1 MREIAERE
9 GASTT
14 DQELDALMQRVLLD
28 SLKLDWNKELKPQP
42 PFEASSRH
50 QREIR
55 RMLADP
61 LAWARRRAKPM
72 WKRAAQRAAVVLLVA
87 SLGLCGLMASSPAA
101 RAALTRWIVEWY
113 ETHITYR
120 YTGAD
125 ITGPMPRYEITEL
138 PEGYAEVESERIV
151 LPNCVSIPYR
161 NEETGKTL
169 YLIYVYMQQGTAND
183 FVTTDVEIEPV
194 KVNGL
199 DGRLFLE
206 KDWENRRSTVTW
218 IDPDGNLQFDVHA
231 YLEKDD
237 ILRLAES
244 VRLDESTK

>member
-1 MREIAERE
+1 M
-9 GASTT
+9 T

-28 SLKLDWNKELKPQP
+28 SLKLDWNEELKPQP
-42 PFEASSRH
+42 PFEASTRH

-55 RMLADP
+55 HMLADP
-61 LAWARRRAKPM
+61 LAWVRRRAKPM
-72 WKRAAQRAAVVLLVA
+72 WKKAVQRVAVVLLVI
-87 SLGLCGLMASSPAA
+87 SLGFFGLMASSPTV

-138 PEGYAEVESERIV
+138 PEGYTEVESERIE
-151 LPNCVSIPYR
+151 LPNCVSILYR
-161 NEETGKTL
+161 NEKTGKTL
-169 YLIYVYMQQGTAND
+169 YFIYVYMQQGSAND
-183 FVTTDVEIEPV
+183 FVTTGAEIEPV

-199 DGRLFLE
+199 DGQLFLE
-206 KDWENRRSTVTW
+206 NDWENRRSTVTW
-218 IDPDGNLQFDVHA
+218 IDPDSNLQFDVHA

-237 ILRLAES
+237 ILHIAES
-244 VRLDESTK
+244 VRLVESTK